1 MYRLVIADDEKRIR
15 QGLKNIVDWNSLGF
29 EVTEIFADGQD
40 IIEYLDYMVPDVILT
55 DIKMNNVSGLE
66 VAKYVFEHRLP
77 CKIVLISGY
86 QEFELAIQGIK
97 YGAEDY
103 LLKPTD
109 VDKLE
114 ETFRKIAGQL
124 DEAREKMR
132 KSKAEKERMEEA
144 IPLLEERF
152 FGDLVMGVAE
162 SEDYIRNCM
171 EILYPGMHMED
182 RKCFLADIYIKDY
195 EHFMND
201 VWEYSYDQLE
211 VNLGNFLRIYQGKYY
226 FHIVYKSGNLI
237 EVMGICTGNEGE
249 KGLGDETAPDEIKQY
264 DDAMEA
270 LIFETESYFHF
281 QADFKVRRIYEN
293 VLQIRLAGERIWD
306 GEEDNLLLE
315 QNIGE
320 QKKMM
325 MSNLTTGNIVTAQ
338 KLFHNIL
345 KELENVS
352 VVKRNNVVIDIMS
365 TMNTVLSEINNQ
377 LARSL
382 QPYFNYTVLLSRPGV
397 EEMQEYTD
405 RIFDR
410 IRLADEKKEYYDSGT
425 MLDKARNYIKEN
437 IYKDISQEETANYLY
452 ICPSY
457 LSRMFKKQT
466 GESFISYV
474 TRVKMEKAIELLK
487 DPQYKT
493 YQVSEILGYK
503 TPRYFSRLFRTHTGM
518 NPSEYRGKVLHLG
531 GGYDEA

>member
-1 MYRLVIADDEKRIR
+1 MYRLVIADDEKKIR

-29 EVTEIFADGQD
+29 EVTEIFSDGQD
-40 IIEYLDYMVPDVILT
+40 IIEYLDYMMPDVILT

-66 VAKYVFEHRLP
+66 VAKYVFEHNMP

-97 YGAEDY
+97 YGAKDY

-109 VDKLE
+109 VDRLE
-114 ETFRKIAGQL
+114 ETFRKIAEEL
-124 DEAREKMR
+124 DATREKLR
-132 KSKAEKERMEEA
+132 KNKAEKERMEEA

-152 FGDLVMGVAE
+152 FGDLVMGVVE
-162 SEDYIRNCM
+162 SEDFIRNCM
-171 EILYPGMHMED
+171 EILYPGMHMEN
-182 RKCFLADIYIKDY
+182 RRCFLADIYIEDY
-195 EHFMND
+195 EHFMNHI
-201 VWEYSYDQLE
+201 WEYSYDQLE
-211 VNLGNFLRIYQGKYY
+211 VNLGNFLRIYQGRFY

-237 EVMGICTGNEGE
+237 EIIGICTDDGKAMDVKGE
-249 KGLGDETAPDEIKQY
+249 NALGEMTQFY
-264 DDAMEA
+264 DVMEA
-270 LIFETESYFHF
+270 LISEIEKCFHF
-281 QADFKVRRIYEN
+281 QSRFKVRKIYEN
-293 VLQIRLAGERIWD
+293 VLQIRQTSEMLSD
-306 GEEDNLLLE
+306 GEEDNLMLT

-345 KELENVS
+345 KELEAVP

-365 TMNTVLSEINNQ
+365 TMNIVLSEINDQ
-377 LARSL
+377 LAKAL
-382 QPYFNYTVLLSRPGV
+382 QPYFNYTALLSKTRA
-397 EEMQEYTD
+397 EEIKEYTD
-405 RIFDR
+405 RVFDR
-410 IRLADEKKEYYDSGT
+410 IRLADEKKEYYDTGT
-425 MLDKARNYIKEN
+425 MLHKAKSYIKEN

-466 GESFISYV
+466 GESFIQYV
-474 TRVKMEKAIELLK
+474 TKVKMEKAIELLK

-493 YQVSEILGYK
+493 YQVSEMLGYK
-503 TPRYFSRLFRTHTGM
+503 TPRYFSRLFRTYSGM

-531 GGYDEA
+531 GEYDEE

>member
-1 MYRLVIADDEKRIR
+1 MYRLIIADDEKRIR

-40 IIEYLDYMVPDVILT
+40 IIEYLDYMIPDVILT

-66 VAKYVFEHRLP
+66 VAKYVFEHKLP
-77 CKIVLISGY
+77 CKVVLISGY
-86 QEFELAIQGIK
+86 QEFELAVQGIK

-132 KSKAEKERMEEA
+132 KNKAEKERMEEA

-152 FGDLVMGVAE
+152 FGDLVMGVVE

-171 EILYPGMHMED
+171 EILYPGMHMEN
-182 RKCFLADIYIKDY
+182 RKCFLTDIYIEDY
-195 EHFMND
+195 EYFMNA

-211 VNLGNFLRIYQGKYY
+211 VNIGNFLRIYHGRYY

-237 EVMGICTGNEGE
+237 EIMGICTDDGGE
-249 KGLGDETAPDEIKQY
+249 KYLEDGAVPDEIVQFN
-264 DDAMEA
+264 DAMEA
-270 LIFETESYFHF
+270 LIYEMESYFHF
-281 QADFKVRRIYEN
+281 QAQFKVRKIYEN
-293 VLQIRLAGERIWD
+293 VLQIRQVKVLND
-306 GEEDNLLLE
+306 EEDNLMLE

-320 QKKMM
+320 QKKMV

-352 VVKRNNVVIDIMS
+352 MVKRNNVVIDIMS
-365 TMNTVLSEINNQ
+365 TMNTVLSEINVQ

-382 QPYFNYTVLLSRPGV
+382 QPYFNYTALISRTRV

-410 IRLADEKKEYYDSGT
+410 IRLADEKKEYYDTGT
-425 MLDKARNYIKEN
+425 MLDKAKSYIRKN

-466 GESFISYV
+466 GESFIQYV
-474 TRVKMEKAIELLK
+474 TRVKMEKAIELLR

-531 GGYDEA
+531 GVYDEA